1 MLRFS
6 TRAVLGSTASAT
18 PAAACSKLSPSH
30 GILRQLRPALSQNR
44 PVVWRTQ
51 YSTKPFVPPTT
62 IDREHEKELAQQKI
76 EARPD
81 EVSSES
87 SVRHFL
93 ELDQDTPKTKVTNQ
107 DAEEVFGDLR
117 KDIVCGWTP
126 LVCLCQS

>member
-1 MLRFS
+1 
-6 TRAVLGSTASAT
+6 
-18 PAAACSKLSPSH
+18 
-30 GILRQLRPALSQNR
+30 
-44 PVVWRTQ
+44 
-51 YSTKPFVPPTT
+51 VPPTT
-62 IDREHEKELAQQKI
+62 KIDREHEKKVAQQKL

-93 ELDQDTPKTKVTNQ
+93 EFGQDTSKTKVTNE

-117 KDIVCGWTP
+117 KDLVCGWTP